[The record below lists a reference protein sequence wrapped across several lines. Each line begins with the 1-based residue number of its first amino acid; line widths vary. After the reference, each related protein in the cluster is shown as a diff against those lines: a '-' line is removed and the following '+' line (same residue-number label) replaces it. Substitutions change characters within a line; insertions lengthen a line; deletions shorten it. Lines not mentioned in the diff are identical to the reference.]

1 MCEAMTVSKNRQL
14 PPQPGKP
21 GAGSPLQAKFQQGL
35 ALQQAGRLLE
45 AEFFYKDV
53 LRQAPKH
60 FDSQYLLGVLAL
72 QSGRTQSGVELIA
85 KAIKINPKVAEAH
98 LNLGNG
104 LRSLSRLDDAL
115 ASYNKAIALKPNFA
129 EAYNARAIV
138 LRDQERFD
146 DALVS
151 FNKAVD
157 VKPDY
162 VEVYNNC
169 GIVLRDLK
177 RLDDALASFDKAI
190 ALRPDYA
197 DAHYNRGIVLRDL
210 KRLDEALASYDQAI
224 ALKPDHGEAYIN
236 RGLVLQGLKRF
247 DEALASYDRAIV
259 LRPDSSQAY
268 NNRGI
273 ALKKLNRS
281 NEALASYDRAIA
293 LNPNYAEAFYNRA
306 IELMEL
312 GRLDEAQQAADK
324 AIELAPREALYY
336 RTFGSAGRYS
346 GDDKRLAV
354 LEQLAENAES
364 YSSDDQVDLCFV
376 LAKVYEDV
384 GRFNEAFNQLK
395 IGNVL
400 KRRQIIYDEA
410 AELDAFT
417 RIQDL
422 YTPQLIQSTRDA
434 GESSPVPVFI
444 VGMVRS
450 GSTLV
455 EQILASHPQ
464 AFGGGELDSFAEFV
478 ARCSAMQNGE
488 QLRPELASGLSTD
501 QLRQIGVRYV
511 ARLRELSPQAARI
524 VNKLPSNF
532 MHAGLIHLA
541 LPNATIIHT
550 VRDPRDTC
558 ASAYSKLFTEEQ
570 NHTYDLA
577 ELGRYYGHY
586 HALMAHWHRV
596 LPAGRILDVQYE
608 DVVADLEGQARRLI
622 AHCGLD
628 WDPRCLAFHRTDRP
642 VRTASAIQVRQP
654 IYDSSIGRWRMYESF
669 LGPLLAELG
678 SLCPCQ
684 DPT

>member
-1 MCEAMTVSKNRQL
+1 VSKNRQL
-14 PPQPGKP
+14 PPQLQKP
-21 GAGSPLQAKFQQGL
+21 SAVAPLQAKFQQGL
-35 ALQQAGRLLE
+35 ALHQAGRLLE
-45 AEFFYKDV
+45 AELLYKNV
-53 LRQAPKH
+53 LRLAPKH

-72 QSGRTQSGVELIA
+72 QSGRTQSGVEQIA

-115 ASYNKAIALKPNFA
+115 ASYNKAIALRSDFA
-129 EAYNARAIV
+129 EAHNARAIV
-138 LRDQERFD
+138 LRDREQFD
-146 DALVS
+146 DALAS

-162 VEVYNNC
+162 VEVYNNR

-190 ALRPDYA
+190 ALKPGYA

-210 KRLDEALASYDQAI
+210 KRLDDALASYEQAI
-224 ALKPDHGEAYIN
+224 ALNPDHGEAYIN
-236 RGLVLQGLKRF
+236 RGLVLQSLKRF
-247 DEALASYDRAIV
+247 EDALASFDQAV
-259 LRPDSSQAY
+259 ALRPDSAQAH

-324 AIELAPREALYY
+324 AIQLAPKEALYY

-354 LEQLAENAES
+354 LEELAQTAEEL
-364 YSSDDQVDLCFV
+364 SSDDRIDLCFV
-376 LAKVYEDV
+376 LAKAYEDV
-384 GRFNEAFNQLK
+384 GRFGEAFDQLK
-395 IGNVL
+395 TGNAL

-410 AELDAFT
+410 AELGAFT
-417 RIQDL
+417 RIQEL
-422 YTPQLIQSTRDA
+422 YTPQLIQSPGDA
-434 GESSPVPVFI
+434 GESSSVPIFI

-464 AFGGGELDSFAEFV
+464 VFGGGELDSFAEFV
-478 ARCSAMQNGE
+478 ARSTAMQNGE
-488 QLRPELASGLSTD
+488 QLWAELASGLWTE

-511 ARLRELSPQAARI
+511 ARLRELSPQAERI

-532 MHAGLIHLA
+532 MHAGLIQLA

-558 ASAYSKLFTEEQ
+558 VSAYSKLFTEEQ

-577 ELGRYYGHY
+577 ELGRYYASY

-608 DVVADLEGQARRLI
+608 AVVADLEGQARRLI

-628 WDPRCLAFHRTDRP
+628 WDSRCLTFHQTDRP

-654 IYDSSIGRWRMYESF
+654 IYDSSIGRWRVYEPF

-678 SLCPCQ
+678 LLRPY
-684 DPT
+684 